1 MKSKVS
7 FAKLVCAFV
16 LVAAA
21 SAHAGWSDFNTEVAG
36 TQDASWPEPASGP
49 VVIKIYTDA
58 FTEPALEYFKIG
70 VRAWTRQLPKVTVEY
85 VEGDRPDGVKTGIQM
100 TKVPPGS
107 LGSPTKA
114 RASIAFPVFPDGS
127 SHGNIFGGEIEIETD
142 ELGKPEV
149 MQNIGVHE
157 FGHLLG
163 LDDNSRTSGDRINAM
178 DPDFNDDSLYLPPS
192 SDEITLIAKYY
203 TIPEPATLCLLGLGG
218 LLLRTRKKA

>member
-7 FAKLVCAFV
+7 FAKLVCVFV

-85 VEGDRPDGVKTGIQM
+85 VEGDRPDGVKTGVQM

-107 LGSPTKA
+107 LGSPRKA
-114 RASIAFPVFPDGS
+114 EAIISAVIPNDN
-127 SHGNIFGGEIEIETD
+127 SHGIIDGGEIKIETD
-142 ELGKPEV
+142 ELDKPEV

-157 FGHLLG
+157 FGHILG

-192 SDEITLIAKYY
+192 SDEITLIDQYY

-218 LLLRTRKKA
+218 LLLRRRKNA